1 MKKLLC
7 KKIKKNICLCLILL
21 IETMLIMSCKS
32 KTDTNL
38 DVSNSETMSDVTQ
51 NSNLKTA
58 ISAYDVDKEKKL
70 SLEKADIKEEV
81 VDISDVETGYVY
93 QEIKYAKLSI
103 KDGVKNENIENAL
116 NIINEELKQEAENF
130 KQEYK
135 EEIRENK
142 SLSAVMSDFF
152 RYSYDSTDVYVTNI
166 DDKYFS
172 IRVFTYTD
180 LMGAHPTY
188 YISCWTFDVNTGKE
202 LPLKDM
208 VNDKEELKSYLCEW
222 CEKNKE
228 EAGLFDE
235 YKDTIDAYF
244 DDSNE
249 YKLEYYIQDEKMYVI
264 FQIYDIAPY
273 AAGAIHIVIPEGL
286 RK

>member
-1 MKKLLC
+1 M
-7 KKIKKNICLCLILL
+7 
-21 IETMLIMSCKS
+21 
-32 KTDTNL
+32 
-38 DVSNSETMSDVTQ
+38 
-51 NSNLKTA
+51 
-58 ISAYDVDKEKKL
+58 
-70 SLEKADIKEEV
+70 
-81 VDISDVETGYVY
+81 
-93 QEIKYAKLSI
+93 SI